1 MKNKITAAAK
11 SAGIEAVGVCRAR
24 VYEELLPFLS
34 TEQTPMTADI
44 NERINPFLLM
54 SEARS
59 VIVCLFPYFVN
70 GKRSNLSI
78 YAKGKD
84 YHTYVK
90 KRMAAIEKV
99 LCENGFSAMS
109 FSDSAPLVDRY
120 LAYLSGLGFFGKNRA
135 LISPVYGSYTFI
147 GYILTDAEIEEDMP
161 MERRCADCG
170 MCIKACPGGALCEK
184 GFDAAFCAS
193 YITQKKGE
201 LSKKEEEIIQKSG
214 YAWGCDI
221 CQSVCPHN
229 KNIPD
234 TSFDEFL
241 SDTIAELTKGMAES
255 NREFKRKFCDR
266 AFSWRGL
273 EVIERNL
280 EILKEK

>member
-11 SAGIEAVGVCRAR
+11 EAGIEAVGVCRAR

-34 TEQTPMTADI
+34 AEQTPMSAECV
-44 NERINPFLLM
+44 ERINPFLLM
-54 SEARS
+54 REARS

-70 GKRSNLSI
+70 DKRTNLSI

-90 KRMAAIEKV
+90 RRMARIEKV
-99 LCENGFSAMS
+99 LFENGFSAMS
-109 FSDSAPLVDRY
+109 FSDSAALPDRY

-135 LISPVYGSYTFI
+135 LINPVFGSYTFI
-147 GYILTDAEIEEDMP
+147 GYILTDAEIEEDKP
-161 MERRCADCG
+161 MDENCMGCG
-170 MCIKACPGGALCEK
+170 KCIKSCPGGALCEN
-184 GFDAAFCAS
+184 GFDVRSCAS

-201 LSKKEEEIIQKSG
+201 LSEREEEVIKKSG

-229 KNIPD
+229 INIPE
-234 TSFDEFL
+234 TVLDEFL
-241 SDTIAELTKGMAES
+241 SDRINELTEGMAES
-255 NREFKRKFCDR
+255 NREFKRKFKDR

-273 EVIERNL
+273 DVIERNL
-280 EILKEK
+280 KI